1 MTPLQAITAATRNG
15 ALASK
20 ALKDYG
26 TIEAGKAADILVLG
40 ADPTVD
46 IKNIRKLEMVM
57 KGGAVI
63 DHAALPT
70 LRIWSRSR

>member
-1 MTPLQAITAATRNG
+1 MTPLQAITAATKNG

-26 TIEAGKAADILVLG
+26 TIEPGKSADILLLG
-40 ADPTVD
+40 ADPIAD
-46 IKNIRKLEMVM
+46 IRNIRKLELVM
-57 KGGAVI
+57 ISGVVV

-70 LRIWSRSR
+70 IRIWTR